1 MSRDK
6 RNSMMAKIRKT
17 NTKPELIVRKFLFK
31 NGFRYRLYNK
41 KLPGNP
47 DIVLKKYQTIIFVN
61 GCFWHMHEGC
71 KYNRIPKSRPDYW
84 PHKLQGNVNRDK
96 MNKIELEKL
105 GWNVLIIWECDLK
118 KDKINTTLANII
130 EQVINHTNN

>member
-1 MSRDK
+1 MNGDK
-6 RNSMMAKIRKT
+6 KGSIMAKIKKT

-47 DIVLKKYQTIIFVN
+47 DIILPKYKTIIFIN
-61 GCFWHMHEGC
+61 GCFWHLHEGC

-84 PHKLQGNVNRDK
+84 PLKLQKNVDRDRI
-96 MNKIELEKL
+96 NKIELEKS
-105 GWNVLIIWECDLK
+105 GWRVLTIWECDLK
-118 KDKINTTLANII
+118 KDKVNETLTGIIKMINSN
-130 EQVINHTNN
+130 